1 MSSANTGAGRAAP
14 VTSGKRKSTAD
25 EVGSSTKRVALELFP
40 THRKQNELNIQSF
53 ASLVNRGHDDD
64 TNMQSVPQDTQED
77 PFDRL
82 FKSEYEKMRGT
93 CKQYLNNKCND
104 LLKQAEEPASRICRE
119 KDMKMAHMKSTIS
132 SIQEQLASQNEVLN
146 NRNIELDNSRR
157 RSIELEK
164 QVAYNKSEAEFWK
177 EKVQRAEEMLVNA
190 TVCRQRQ
197 APCCEEEETASSS
210 VGETKE

>member
-1 MSSANTGAGRAAP
+1 
-14 VTSGKRKSTAD
+14 
-25 EVGSSTKRVALELFP
+25 
-40 THRKQNELNIQSF
+40 
-53 ASLVNRGHDDD
+53 
-64 TNMQSVPQDTQED
+64 MQ
-77 PFDRL
+77 
-82 FKSEYEKMRGT
+82 YEKMRET

-104 LLKQAEEPASRICRE
+104 LLKQAEERASRICRE
-119 KDMKMAHMKSTIS
+119 KDMKIAHMKSTIS